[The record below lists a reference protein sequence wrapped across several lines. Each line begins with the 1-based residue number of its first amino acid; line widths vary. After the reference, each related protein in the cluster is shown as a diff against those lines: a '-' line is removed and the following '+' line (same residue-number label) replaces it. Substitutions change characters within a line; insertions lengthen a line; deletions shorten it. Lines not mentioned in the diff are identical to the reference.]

1 MSYAII
7 RNEKYTKDE
16 MIQLAPHN
24 ERFKKKYSNKN
35 IDLSKTSQNY
45 HLKLPKE
52 NTYLKEYN
60 RLIKENNLSQ
70 GQLHKNSIYV
80 CEVILTSD
88 NTFFNGIGKKE
99 TKRYFKECF
108 KFMTEYNG
116 IGKENILTAVVH
128 LDEETPHMH
137 LVYMPVV
144 NAKDKKG
151 NTIRK
156 ISASEFWKG
165 KDSYKKLQ
173 NQFYKYITEKG
184 FDLERGIKNSDREHI
199 RIKEL
204 KKITNSL
211 NKDLG
216 NKHSR
221 LEYELNEFNE
231 SLKDKKNIL
240 FDKDYVK
247 VKKETFD
254 SMNRVIKEVDD
265 LMDVQDRVEVVL
277 GEVKDQVD
285 SYNTLERKNK
295 NLTNEVKYLK
305 QRNDELEEEN
315 KGLKDYI
322 YEIVEKLIEFFRK
335 LLIRGNE
342 DTKDIVTDKVKNI
355 YDENLFNNKDVYKTS
370 VGTERQ
376 DELFE
381 YANVPSYMKQP
392 IKSNYRD
399 EIDKDDDFD
408 IGF

>member
-88 NTFFNGIGKKE
+88 NTFFYGIGKKE

-173 NQFYKYITEKG
+173 NQFYKYITETG
-184 FDLERGIKNSDREHI
+184 FDLERGKENTDREHI
-199 RIKEL
+199 ATDDMKKLTNFYNIKQLKENLTKQKEQMISYKDIQDFYKYEDFTKDNVDKKLIYPILKYNNSLIKQNHDLLLELSKVKNVKKYYSELQIENNQILNKNQELEEKLKMNSIELNACYNIIKEL
-204 KKITNSL
+204 LDKNKKIERILKDKLGIEIINHKDNDINSL
-211 NKDLG
+211 NK
-216 NKHSR
+216 
-221 LEYELNEFNE
+221 
-231 SLKDKKNIL
+231 
-240 FDKDYVK
+240 
-247 VKKETFD
+247 
-254 SMNRVIKEVDD
+254 
-265 LMDVQDRVEVVL
+265 
-277 GEVKDQVD
+277 
-285 SYNTLERKNK
+285 
-295 NLTNEVKYLK
+295 
-305 QRNDELEEEN
+305 
-315 KGLKDYI
+315 
-322 YEIVEKLIEFFRK
+322 
-335 LLIRGNE
+335 
-342 DTKDIVTDKVKNI
+342 
-355 YDENLFNNKDVYKTS
+355 
-370 VGTERQ
+370 
-376 DELFE
+376 
-381 YANVPSYMKQP
+381 
-392 IKSNYRD
+392 
-399 EIDKDDDFD
+399 
-408 IGF
+408 

>member
-184 FDLERGIKNSDREHI
+184 FDLERGNPSERVHLSVEDY
-199 RIKEL
+199 
-204 KKITNSL
+204 KKITNFENTKTVLKDIKLELPETPDVKSFGRLVRNRDEKIQELVVEPRDKMIKELQEQNSL
-211 NKDLG
+211 LYLTLQSQVNTVERASKYEKERKSIMCENRELKEKCENMENDYSVKLKEEIRKVENKYEDEIYHLENENSFLRKVINTFEKTVDKFIHWVC
-216 NKHSR
+216 NKFSVSSEDEFIKDFEFENDIY
-221 LEYELNEFNE
+221 LDPEKQIEYEE
-231 SLKDKKNIL
+231 
-240 FDKDYVK
+240 
-247 VKKETFD
+247 
-254 SMNRVIKEVDD
+254 
-265 LMDVQDRVEVVL
+265 
-277 GEVKDQVD
+277 
-285 SYNTLERKNK
+285 
-295 NLTNEVKYLK
+295 
-305 QRNDELEEEN
+305 ELENE
-315 KGLKDYI
+315 
-322 YEIVEKLIEFFRK
+322 YE
-335 LLIRGNE
+335 
-342 DTKDIVTDKVKNI
+342 
-355 YDENLFNNKDVYKTS
+355 
-370 VGTERQ
+370 
-376 DELFE
+376 
-381 YANVPSYMKQP
+381 M
-392 IKSNYRD
+392 
-399 EIDKDDDFD
+399 
-408 IGF
+408 